1 MARLD
6 NGYMASEWE
15 PRPGEPT
22 EAWLSRTEG
31 ALAELERESGRVDVD
46 AGDVVGLMLMFPAA
60 DGHAVYRVSKA
71 SPLTLQHVP
80 FGDAW
85 RVPPAHIRGLRK
97 SDILA
102 VERARRALKRI
113 GAGT

>member
-6 NGYMASEWE
+6 SSGYMASEWE
-15 PRPGEPT
+15 AQPGEST
-22 EAWLSRTEG
+22 ETWIRRTDKT
-31 ALAELERESGRVDVD
+31 LAGLERESERVDID
-46 AGDVVGLMLMFPAA
+46 AGEVVGLVLMFPAA

-85 RVPPAHIRGLRK
+85 RVPPAHIRGLRRQ
-97 SDILA
+97 DILA
-102 VERARRALKRI
+102 VERARRALALTR
-113 GAGT
+113 G

>member
-6 NGYMASEWE
+6 DSVYGEWE

-22 EAWLSRTEG
+22 DAWLSRTEG
-31 ALAELERESGRVDVD
+31 ALAELERESGRVDVA
-46 AGDVVGLMLMFPAA
+46 AGDIVGLVLMFPAA
-60 DGHAVYRVSKA
+60 DGNAVYRVTKA

-80 FGDAW
+80 FGDAY

-97 SDILA
+97 QDILA
-102 VERARRALKRI
+102 FVKLSRACK
-113 GAGT
+113 